1 MLVVEVWLVRL
12 TYAVGVEMREE
23 LASGAAGGLDQ
34 ETGKHA
40 VMVTI
45 VKLSVTIGI

>member
-1 MLVVEVWLVRL
+1 MRM
-12 TYAVGVEMREE
+12 TYAVTLEMREE

-45 VKLSVTIGI
+45 VRVSVTI